1 MDSSKT
7 ESTNTIIDHL
17 NNEMT
22 HHKLENAILIIPSD
36 TSTSKTILEKLDNYL
51 DINNITIIHS
61 SISDGKQNNI
71 ILELSNYLQQ
81 APDSSKSQP
90 IHTELYSEN
99 SVLTET
105 ENDNATI
112 ENQIKEY
119 LTVVTN
125 IAKTITNHKNRC
137 PLSSIQSEN
146 ENILSS
152 LNHQL
157 RTPLHTITSGV
168 SVLETKTQDV
178 VSKRILQHLLNS
190 CLELNIYI
198 NDIMDFYML
207 KGESIEMEYTYFKL
221 ETLLEDVNSFFISD
235 ITYNNITYKY
245 QVSLLLTKKNIKT
258 DYKRLKQ
265 IIHYLLSNSI
275 KFTKDEVIYL
285 EIKVD
290 KESHIMFTLIDTGC
304 GIKEQEKTKVW
315 NPFYQIDDQWMTNQK
330 GLGLGLSNAKML
342 CKELGGDIYFINN
355 PYNKGTAIQFYI
367 KNHITKIKRDLP
379 EIPTRPN
386 LKIDISAIDIDIS
399 RLYPKYDNFKLLIIE
414 DHSMNAELL
423 KLMLESNFKKENIKN
438 EIDVITDSSL
448 VIEKLLEF
456 QTDNFYDT
464 IYMDLKMP
472 TLSGFELL
480 TLINENEVLSKI
492 YNNRIILITALAN
505 DKATVKLKA
514 NQLVKK
520 ILFKPIRIRDL

>member
-1 MDSSKT
+1 MDSAKMD
-7 ESTNTIIDHL
+7 STNDNTIIDQL

-22 HHKLENAILIIPSD
+22 HHQLENAILIIPSD
-36 TSTSKTILEKLDNYL
+36 KSTSKTMLKKLDNYL
-51 DINNITIIHS
+51 DINNIKIIHS
-61 SISDGKQNNI
+61 SISSGKNTNI

-81 APDSSKSQP
+81 PSDISNSQP
-90 IHTELYSEN
+90 IHTELYSAK

-105 ENDNATI
+105 DTI

-119 LTVVTN
+119 LTVVTS
-125 IAKTITNHKNRC
+125 IAETITNHKNRC

-207 KGESIEMEYTYFKL
+207 KGDSISMEYTSFKL
-221 ETLLEDVNSFFISD
+221 ETLLKDVNSFFISD
-235 ITYNNITYKY
+235 ITDNNITYKY

-285 EIKVD
+285 EIKTD

-367 KNHITKIKRDLP
+367 KNHITKIKRELP
-379 EIPTRPN
+379 KIPPMSN
-386 LKIDISAIDIDIS
+386 LKININPIDIDLS
-399 RLYPKYDNFKLLIIE
+399 RLYPKYDDFKILIIE
-414 DHSMNAELL
+414 DHEMNAELL
-423 KLMLESNFKKENIKN
+423 KLMLESNFKKKYIKN

-456 QTDNFYDT
+456 QTDNYYDT

-480 TLINENEVLSKI
+480 NIINENEVLSKI

-505 DKATVKLKA
+505 DKETVKLKA
-514 NQLVKK
+514 NPLVKK

>member
-1 MDSSKT
+1 MDSVKT

-81 APDSSKSQP
+81 PPDSSKSQSPP

-152 LNHQL
+152 LNHQI

-178 VSKRILQHLLNS
+178 VSKRILKHLLNS

-207 KGESIEMEYTYFKL
+207 KGESVEMEYTSFKL

-235 ITYNNITYKY
+235 ITDNNITYKY

-399 RLYPKYDNFKLLIIE
+399 
-414 DHSMNAELL
+414 
-423 KLMLESNFKKENIKN
+423 
-438 EIDVITDSSL
+438 
-448 VIEKLLEF
+448 
-456 QTDNFYDT
+456 
-464 IYMDLKMP
+464 
-472 TLSGFELL
+472 
-480 TLINENEVLSKI
+480 
-492 YNNRIILITALAN
+492 
-505 DKATVKLKA
+505 
-514 NQLVKK
+514 
-520 ILFKPIRIRDL
+520 